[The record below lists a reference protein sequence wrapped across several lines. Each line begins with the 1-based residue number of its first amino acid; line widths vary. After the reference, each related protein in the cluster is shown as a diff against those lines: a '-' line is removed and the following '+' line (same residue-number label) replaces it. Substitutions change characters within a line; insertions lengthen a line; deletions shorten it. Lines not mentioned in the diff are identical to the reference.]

1 MARSSP
7 RSRVAIALDLDL
19 DLDVAA
25 LGLGLGLPRSFSPT
39 CSSQVPSYISDL
51 DAFKA
56 KGVSDVYVVTV
67 NDMFVVN
74 AWKKQ
79 LLKDAGK
86 EGAGSVKFVADDTG
100 ALSSALGLVLDAQA
114 IFGGPRLKRGAVVIE
129 NGEVKSVV
137 VEPNPG
143 EVTVSHANEVLKNL

>member
-1 MARSSP
+1 MLNTSLVCLPAVPLVHSFISATVVLAPSSLARSSP
-7 RSRVAIALDLDL
+7 RSRLAIALDL

-86 EGAGSVKFVADDTG
+86 EGAGSVKFG
-100 ALSSALGLVLDAQA
+100 ES
-114 IFGGPRLKRGAVVIE
+114 GGVGGDRCGWVGVGVGRCG
-129 NGEVKSVV
+129 SVWIL
-137 VEPNPG
+137 PSPG
-143 EVTVSHANEVLKNL
+143 PSPS

>member
-1 MARSSP
+1 MSHPFAPCRPSRPLYLRYGHHWRVHRSALAARSPRPRPRP
-7 RSRVAIALDLDL
+7 RSARFRS
-19 DLDVAA
+19 
-25 LGLGLGLPRSFSPT
+25 RSFSPT

-51 DAFKA
+51 DSFKA

-86 EGAGSVKFVADDTG
+86 EGAGSVKFGESRSVWVGVGVDR
-100 ALSSALGLVLDAQA
+100 
-114 IFGGPRLKRGAVVIE
+114 FGWV
-129 NGEVKSVV
+129 
-137 VEPNPG
+137 
-143 EVTVSHANEVLKNL
+143 